1 MSVVF
6 QHGVEDL
13 VGLLEKSRPLLVRAQ
28 NAVFDQNVQE
38 QCSKRADEECDDG
51 EQFLTSVLVVFL
63 VVIVLNV
70 DLVVDPAPVPKLG
83 VSRHDLF
90 DPIGPKVSRVF

>member
-1 MSVVF
+1 MTFAMFSCVIRHDCSLFLVSVVF

-51 EQFLTSVLVVFL
+51 EQFLTYFVGWYSIPREFQRIHV
-63 VVIVLNV
+63 
-70 DLVVDPAPVPKLG
+70 
-83 VSRHDLF
+83 RC
-90 DPIGPKVSRVF
+90 IGR